1 MIVIVI
7 IIFVV
12 IVDVIMTIVMII
24 MIMLMMII
32 IKISISNN
40 IRLGYLVLEF
50 NVYGSEDYFMY
61 ITLYVL
67 SKSSGYF
74 TLRTLTIWQG
84 KTLLTRLERSIF
96 VPFKDLHYITS
107 QNNLTRLLAIIYAF
121 SDDYNLYYVCKCLVG
136 NSARTLAEF

>member
-7 IIFVV
+7 IIVVV
-12 IVDVIMTIVMII
+12 IVDVIMTIIMII
-24 MIMLMMII
+24 MMMII

-40 IRLGYLVLEF
+40 IRLWYLVLEF

-84 KTLLTRLERSIF
+84 KTLLTRLEGSIF
-96 VPFKDLHYITS
+96 GPFKDLHDITS
-107 QNNLTRLLAIIYAF
+107 QTNLTRLLAIYLCVFGWCYDPTI
-121 SDDYNLYYVCKCLVG
+121 CIM
-136 NSARTLAEF
+136 

>member
-1 MIVIVI
+1 MI
-7 IIFVV
+7 IILVV
-12 IVDVIMTIVMII
+12 IVVVIMTIVMII
-24 MIMLMMII
+24 MMTMMII

-67 SKSSGYF
+67 SKSSGHF
-74 TLRTLTIWQG
+74 TVRTLTIWQG

-96 VPFKDLHYITS
+96 GPFKDLHNITS

-121 SDDYNLYYVCKCLVG
+121 SDDYNLYYVNVRDQKDMLF
-136 NSARTLAEF
+136 LIQIELQ